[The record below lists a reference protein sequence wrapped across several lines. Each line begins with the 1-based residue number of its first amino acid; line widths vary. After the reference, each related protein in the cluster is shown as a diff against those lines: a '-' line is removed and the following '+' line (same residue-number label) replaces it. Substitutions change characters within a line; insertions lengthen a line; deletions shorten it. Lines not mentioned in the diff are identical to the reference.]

1 MDTNNKNNNNSD
13 FEDDNI
19 ETNQAPPEITPELI
33 NEAAANMKLSNG
45 KCGACQRSGFPLFL
59 VRKSIVPKNFKG
71 IKWDQGMLALGNRE
85 PTETLNCFKYAYRT
99 LREGYVYI
107 LLRKN
112 KSVKEWQGTN
122 LNLLKVK
129 AFEVTHS
136 GAFRLRELRD
146 IKGSRPKE
154 LPSSCVTDGH
164 QFKAKFIT
172 LDNKIYD
179 KAWIAYSPYRW
190 DKEVI
195 EYYRKNEEE
204 RNKRF
209 TIVDLT
215 KTNPIDMTDSK
226 PQRSFSFDDFIRKA
240 NDNQTPSSRQP
251 KGSEPNGTEQND
263 EDTKVAPIKRYL
275 VEIEC
280 SNKEVLDYFDEKQQ
294 KNYRDKLTKKS
305 TSLNTP
311 IDQAIGKGIF
321 YTKKVDLN
329 QIVNSSTSDILNYFK
344 PLFCTA
350 SHFNSLKKEAG
361 GLDENFKKTIRG
373 YQGEA
378 RENSNYQTDEIGV
391 ILIEDSFGLAEEL
404 SVQRRQLLAP
414 VINGLA
420 GRSQEQV
427 IAIQK
432 RLRKNLGKTTQE
444 IILEESTQ
452 LGDDIDPDI
461 IKSFYAEN
469 ILDLRYNQHYKTVDE
484 ELKIF
489 DFALPTQQWLS
500 EKYRNKPFEVMANL
514 VGKRTKAIEDYFTNQ
529 QSQASGHPFLYFK
542 PETSYARN
550 QYNSIENYKDI
561 LKENNQIE
569 DASECIL
576 FAFYQPNAHYNKD
589 LKRQAER
596 EAKLVLKTELYK
608 GKNGQDLLDK
618 IFVLDV
624 VGDTEFAIENKLA
637 IRGIPAFRWAYNQVA
652 RFFYFRYISEI
663 SLSGSGM
670 DNLPP
675 LGDYQ
680 LINISDAQ
688 KKEIL
693 AIYQEKK
700 KLRTIKGYDVVAVK
714 YPNAKD
720 KVAEWKRNRSWNNKE
735 SKRLNNKSVDKYKTL
750 DKTLHQNLLNYVT
763 QVSEDYLT
771 YLLWLFGE
779 KNTVP
784 FWLTECDPDTSDQ
797 HILVLSSLLIIL
809 DNDSVGNFYL
819 DKQANLWA
827 MLINNKNSIYHYLI
841 EGYEGAYS
849 LFNVASGDIPE
860 ADKQLT
866 QEVKT
871 ILANRGKEIPKG
883 NTKVN
888 NPLSGAKKN
897 IKKIKQISNLKLNG
911 NVTVG
916 AYIKEELIKLSMSNI
931 AKNLSN
937 NNTYNLKTE
946 VVDTHL
952 IKAMNMFSVAAHKQ
966 YRVKVPVSNLQQFL
980 DNLGSSAQVVY
991 AQSNNGNLMTSN
1003 GTRIR
1008 GNYSSTQESFRVKK
1022 RDLPKAKGTFVEL
1035 DMLLTFSDENERI
1048 KFEQSMTTS
1057 RGTANVDKFKDVN
1070 VIEYEELN
1078 AAKFQGQQKWRTAV
1092 YDTSVSGAMNVFTLA
1107 YQYLQINA
1115 LKANLN
1121 TLTDSAFIDKVSR
1134 ALLRTYLDIALTA
1147 SYAILDGIKLK
1158 ALFCEREKTLTD
1170 SLSKIG
1176 KAGKILGYA
1185 AKTIAIIDSFGD
1197 LCRSMSAV
1205 TRGDPGAVGF
1215 MINSTIGF
1223 ATAGLGMVL
1232 GIAAPWTIVLFLAPF
1247 VINFLF
1253 GTYDDGSDWD
1263 EMDKWINRSIFGKFA
1278 RNDLYPPYPISDTGN
1293 YLSEQDF
1300 YLASRKGTCR
1310 TAHYEVPIRELL
1322 EEGRNN
1328 KNEAPPYKVNGINGI
1343 VWGSDDISEII
1354 DIIEQT
1360 PNMPQHKLHL
1370 VMQLPDFVKSKAAF
1384 EGEITIRHRGE
1395 QLETILQVSHGKKE
1409 LTVQPI
1415 QCNTK
1420 CFKPVHKNMVR
1431 DEERETYKYLQADP
1445 DKQNQALETWYK
1457 MQHTIDVTVKSDPY
1471 AEDKDTTQTNTNTDT
1486 NTDTDTDT
1494 DTTSSKSKTPDV
1506 GLFGINQL
1514 LGRVNGHF
1522 EVICTVQYWPQG
1534 KTDSEGKAVFPYLLS
1549 YQYQVINW
1557 IDSLVDNITG
1567 TTK

>member
-71 IKWDQGMLALGNRE
+71 IEWDQGMLALGNRE

-215 KTNPIDMTDSK
+215 KTNPIEMTDSK
-226 PQRSFSFDDFIRKA
+226 HQRSFSFDDFIHQA
-240 NDNQTPSSRQP
+240 DDNQTPSSRQP

-263 EDTKVAPIKRYL
+263 KDTKAAPIKRYL

-294 KNYRDKLTKKS
+294 KNYRDKLTKES

-311 IDQAIGKGIF
+311 IDNAIGKGIF
-321 YTKKVDLN
+321 YAQKVDLN
-329 QIVNSSTSDILNYFK
+329 QVVNSSTSDILNYFK

-361 GLDENFKKTIRG
+361 GLNENFEKTIKG
-373 YQGEA
+373 YQSEA

-391 ILIEDSFGLAEEL
+391 ILVEDTLGLAEEL

-469 ILDLRYNQHYKTVDE
+469 ILDLRYNQHYKTVNE
-484 ELKIF
+484 ELKKF
-489 DFALPTQQWLS
+489 DFTLPPQRWLL
-500 EKYRNKPFEVMANL
+500 EKYRNKTAEVMANF

-529 QSQASGHPFLYFK
+529 QRQASEHPFLYFK

-576 FAFYQPNAHYNKD
+576 FALYKPNGGYNEQ
-589 LKRQAER
+589 LKKYAEQDA
-596 EAKLVLKTELYK
+596 EWMLKTELYK
-608 GKNGQDLLDK
+608 GENGKDLLDK
-618 IFVLDV
+618 IFIFDL
-624 VGDTEFAIENKLA
+624 VGDIEFAIENKLP
-637 IRGIPAFRWAYNQVA
+637 IRNISAFRFTSNRVA
-652 RFFYFRYISEI
+652 RFFYFRYIGEL
-663 SLSGSGM
+663 SLSAFGRN
-670 DNLPP
+670 DLPS

-693 AIYQEKK
+693 AIFQEDN
-700 KLRTIKGYDVVAVK
+700 KLRTIEDYDVVVVK

-735 SKRLNNKSVDKYKTL
+735 SNRLNNESIAKYKTL
-750 DKTLHQNLLNYVT
+750 DKTLHQNLLNYVE

-779 KNTVP
+779 QNTVP

-819 DKQANLWA
+819 DKQANLWS

-871 ILANRGKEIPKG
+871 TLANRGKEIAKG

-897 IKKIKQISNLKLNG
+897 IKRIKQISNLKLSG

-931 AKNLSN
+931 AKILSN
-937 NNTYNLKTE
+937 NNTYDLQTK

-952 IKAMNMFSVAAHKQ
+952 IKAMNMFSTATHKQ

-991 AQSNNGNLMTSN
+991 TQSNNGNLITTD

-1008 GNYSSTQESFRVKK
+1008 GNYSSTQESFRLKK
-1022 RDLPKAKGTFVEL
+1022 KDLLRAKGKFVEL
-1035 DMLLTFSDENERI
+1035 NMLLTFSDENERI

-1057 RGTANVDKFKDVN
+1057 RGTANVNKFKDAHV
-1070 VIEYEELN
+1070 VKHEELN

-1107 YQYLQINA
+1107 YQYLQING
-1115 LKANLN
+1115 LKTNLN
-1121 TLTDSAFIDKVSR
+1121 TLTDSALIDKVSR

-1147 SYAILDGIKLK
+1147 SYAILDGIKLT
-1158 ALFCEREKTLTD
+1158 ALFYERNKTLTD
-1170 SLSKIG
+1170 LLGKIG

-1185 AKTIAIIDSFGD
+1185 AKPIAIIDSFGD

-1215 MINSTIGF
+1215 MISSTIGL
-1223 ATAGLGMVL
+1223 AVAGLGLVL
-1232 GIAAPWTIVLFLAPF
+1232 SIATPWAIVLFLAPF

-1263 EMDKWINRSIFGKFA
+1263 EMEKWINRSIFGNFA

-1300 YLASRKGTCR
+1300 YLASRKGFCR
-1310 TAHYEVPIRELL
+1310 TAHYELSNFEQID
-1322 EEGRNN
+1322 
-1328 KNEAPPYKVNGINGI
+1328 KNFENGILFSGGTLCNSILGYKI
-1343 VWGSDDISEII
+1343 AKIAVENQITT
-1354 DIIEQT
+1354 QY
-1360 PNMPQHKLHL
+1360 KLHL

-1431 DEERETYKYLQADP
+1431 NKKIETYDYLKADP
-1445 DKQNQALETWYK
+1445 DKPNQTLETWYK
-1457 MQHTIDVTVKSDPY
+1457 MQHAIDMAVKTDPY
-1471 AEDKDTTQTNTNTDT
+1471 AEEDKDTAQNSTDP
-1486 NTDTDTDT
+1486 
-1494 DTTSSKSKTPDV
+1494 TSSKPTAPNV

-1514 LGRVNGHF
+1514 LGQVQGQF

-1557 IDSLVDNITG
+1557 IDSLVDDITG
-1567 TTK
+1567 ATK

>member
-1 MDTNNKNNNNSD
+1 MDSNNKNNKNNNSD
-13 FEDDNI
+13 FEDDNV

-71 IKWDQGMLALGNRE
+71 IKWEQGMLALGDRE
-85 PTETLNCFKYAYRT
+85 PKEALKHFKYAYRT

-107 LLRKN
+107 LLHKN
-112 KSVKEWQGTN
+112 KSVKEWEGTN

-154 LPSSCVTDGH
+154 LPSSCVTEGH

-195 EYYRKNEEE
+195 EYYRENEEIRDE
-204 RNKRF
+204 RF
-209 TIVDLT
+209 TVVDLT
-215 KTNPIDMTDSK
+215 KTNPTEMAVSEK
-226 PQRSFSFDDFIRKA
+226 QRSFSFNDFIRKA
-240 NDNQTPSSRQP
+240 DDNQAQTSHQP
-251 KGSEPNGTEQND
+251 KASETNG
-263 EDTKVAPIKRYL
+263 EDTESTSIKRYL

-311 IDQAIGKGIF
+311 IDKAIGKGVF

-329 QIVNSSTSDILNYFK
+329 QVVDSSTSNIFNYFK
-344 PLFCTA
+344 HIFCTA

-361 GLDENFKKTIRG
+361 GLNENFKKTIKG

-378 RENSNYQTDEIGV
+378 RENSNYQTNEIGV
-391 ILIEDSFGLAEEL
+391 ILIEDSLGLAEEL

-420 GRSQEQV
+420 GRSQEQA

-432 RLRKNLGKTTQE
+432 RLRKNLGKTTQD
-444 IILEESTQ
+444 IIREESTQ

-469 ILDLRYNQHYKTVDE
+469 ILDLRYNQQYKEVYE
-484 ELKIF
+484 NLKVL
-489 DFALPTQQWLS
+489 DFALPTQQWLF
-500 EKYRNKPFEVMANL
+500 EKYRNKIPAIMANL

-529 QSQASGHPFLYFK
+529 QSQASEHPFLYFK

-561 LKENNQIE
+561 LKVNNQIE

-576 FAFYQPNAHYNKD
+576 FAFYKPNGHYDKN
-589 LKRQAER
+589 LKKIAEQN
-596 EAKLVLKTELYK
+596 AKFLLKTELYK
-608 GKNGQDLLDK
+608 GDNGKDLLDK
-618 IFVLDV
+618 IYVLDV
-624 VGDTEFAIENKLA
+624 VGDTEFAIENKFA
-637 IRGIPAFRWAYNQVA
+637 IPISACKLYTNEVA
-652 RFFYFRYISEI
+652 RFFYFRFISEI
-663 SLSGSGM
+663 SINGARVN
-670 DNLPP
+670 DAPP
-675 LGDYQ
+675 LGDYK

-700 KLRTIKGYDVVAVK
+700 KLRTIEGYDVVVVN

-720 KVAEWKRNRSWNNKE
+720 KVAEWKRNQSWNSKE
-735 SKRLNNKSVDKYKTL
+735 SKRLNNESIAKYKTL
-750 DKTLHQNLLNYVT
+750 DKTLYQNLSTYVE
-763 QVSEDYLT
+763 QVSEDYFT

-779 KNTVP
+779 QNTVP

-819 DKQANLWA
+819 DKQAKLWS
-827 MLINNKNSIYHYLI
+827 MLIKNENSIYHYLI
-841 EGYEGAYS
+841 EGYKGAYS
-849 LFNVASGDIPE
+849 LFNVASGNIPE
-860 ADKQLT
+860 TDKQLT
-866 QEVKT
+866 QEVKK
-871 ILANRGKEIPKG
+871 ILANRGKGITKG

-888 NPLSGAKKN
+888 NPLSGAKEN
-897 IKKIKQISNLKLNG
+897 IKRIKQILNLKLNG

-931 AKNLSN
+931 AKSLSN
-937 NNTYNLKTE
+937 NNTYDLKTK

-952 IKAMNMFSVAAHKQ
+952 IKAMNMFSTATHKQ
-966 YRVKVPVSNLQQFL
+966 YKVKVPVSNLQHFL

-991 AQSNNGNLMTSN
+991 AQSNNGNLITTD

-1008 GNYSSTQESFRVKK
+1008 GNYSSTQERFRLKK
-1022 RDLPKAKGTFVEL
+1022 RDITKAKNTFVEL
-1035 DMLLTFSDENERI
+1035 DMLLTFSNETERTM
-1048 KFEQSMTTS
+1048 FEQSMTTS
-1057 RGTANVDKFKDVN
+1057 RGNANVDKFKDAN
-1070 VIEYEELN
+1070 VVKYEELN
-1078 AAKFQGQQKWRTAV
+1078 AAKYQAKEKWQTAV
-1092 YDTSVSGAMNVFTLA
+1092 YDTSVSSAMNVFTLA
-1107 YQYLQINA
+1107 YQYLQISG
-1115 LKANLN
+1115 LKTNLN

-1158 ALFCEREKTLTD
+1158 ALFCERDKTLTD
-1170 SLSKIG
+1170 LLGKIG
-1176 KAGKILGYA
+1176 KAGKVLGYA
-1185 AKTIAIIDSFGD
+1185 AKSIAIIDSFGD
-1197 LCRSMSAV
+1197 LCRSMNAV

-1223 ATAGLGMVL
+1223 AAAGLGMVL

-1253 GTYDDGSDWD
+1253 GTYDDGSNWD

-1300 YLASRKGTCR
+1300 YLASRKGFCR
-1310 TAHYEVPIRELL
+1310 TAHYEVQIRELID
-1322 EEGRNN
+1322 EGKKN
-1328 KNEAPPYKVNGINGI
+1328 KDKAPPYKVNGINGI
-1343 VWGSDDISEII
+1343 VWGSDDQSELI
-1354 DIIEQT
+1354 DIINKT
-1360 PNMPQHKLHL
+1360 PNTSLYKLHL
-1370 VMQLPDFVKSKAAF
+1370 VMQLPDFVEDKAAF

-1395 QLETILQVSHGKKE
+1395 QLETILQISDGKKE
-1409 LTVQPI
+1409 LIVQPI

-1431 DEERETYKYLQADP
+1431 NEEVENYDYLITDP
-1445 DKQNQALETWYK
+1445 DKPNQALEAWYK
-1457 MQHTIDVTVKSDPY
+1457 MQHTIDITVKSDPY
-1471 AEDKDTTQTNTNTDT
+1471 EEDKDTTQTDT
-1486 NTDTDTDT
+1486 NT
-1494 DTTSSKSKTPDV
+1494 DTTSSKPKAPDV

-1514 LGRVNGHF
+1514 LGRVNGEF
-1522 EVICTVQYWPQG
+1522 EVICAIQYWPEG
-1534 KTDSEGKAVFPYLLS
+1534 KTDSDGNAVFPYLLS

-1557 IDSLVDNITG
+1557 VESLVNDIT
-1567 TTK
+1567 TATK